1 MAEGFLTWLRRDAG
15 DAPRAVTV
23 GVFDGVHLGHQ
34 ELLRRLAAE
43 AAARNA
49 VATVITFDPHPLA
62 VLAPEKTP
70 ERLMTN
76 DRRLSL
82 LLEAGA
88 AAVASLRFD
97 GRTAALSPEEFVRE
111 VLVGELHARV
121 AVVSAAFR
129 FGSGARGDAAALRR
143 IGSEHGIETVEIRP
157 VTRDGRRV
165 SSTRIRTALRA
176 GDVETAAKLLGR
188 PHLVEGVVERGLGR
202 GRTLGF
208 PTANLGGID
217 VLLPAEGI
225 YAAWAEWDGNV
236 RPAAVHV
243 GRRLTFEEAAT
254 VEAHVLDFG
263 EELYDRR
270 MALGFVRRLRD
281 DVRFAGPAELAA
293 QIARDV
299 TATRELLGGTAAPGL
314 VERHEG

>member
-1 MAEGFLTWLRRDAG
+1 MADAFLTWLRGDAC

-34 ELLRRLAAE
+34 ELLRRLATE
-43 AAARNA
+43 AAARSA
-49 VATVITFDPHPLA
+49 VATVVTFEPHPLA
-62 VLAPEKTP
+62 VLAPEKSP
-70 ERLMTN
+70 ERLMTSE
-76 DRRLSL
+76 RRLQL
-82 LLEAGA
+82 LLESGA

-97 GRTAALSPEEFVRE
+97 RRTAALSPEEFVRE
-111 VLVGELHARV
+111 VLVGELRTRV

-143 IGSEHGIETVEIRP
+143 IGNEQGIETVEIRP
-157 VTRDGRRV
+157 VTTNGRRV

-176 GDVETAAKLLGR
+176 GDVTTAAELLGR
-188 PHLVEGVVERGLGR
+188 PHLVEGVVERGIGR

-208 PTANLGGID
+208 PTANLGGIE

-225 YAAWAEWDGNV
+225 YAAWAEWEGNR

-243 GRRLTFEEAAT
+243 GRRLTFEGAST
-254 VEAHVLDFG
+254 VEAHVLDFDG
-263 EELYDRR
+263 ELYGRR
-270 MALGFVRRLRD
+270 MALGLVRRLRD

-299 TATRELLGGTAAPGL
+299 AATREMLGGTGASSG
-314 VERHEG
+314 RF